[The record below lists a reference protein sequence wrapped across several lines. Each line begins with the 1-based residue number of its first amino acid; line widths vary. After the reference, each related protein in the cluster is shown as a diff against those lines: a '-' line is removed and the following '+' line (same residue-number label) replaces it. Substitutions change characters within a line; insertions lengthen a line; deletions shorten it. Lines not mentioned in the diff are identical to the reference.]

1 MGKRIQISDCVCGLA
16 SLRVKLHFLSRPLLG
31 VFQQHA
37 TLFFW
42 QHTYFQYLADAVKK
56 TVKRLI
62 LPDESKM
69 CLIKVLK
76 KKNQPP
82 AGLEP
87 AIPGLGGRCLIHW
100 ATEAVGIDVFV
111 VTIKGVNEKNIEM
124 WHWDLTFSVLQLEV
138 LGTTD
143 LTCSYL
149 GRIRGWFVVIYM

>member
-1 MGKRIQISDCVCGLA
+1 
-16 SLRVKLHFLSRPLLG
+16 
-31 VFQQHA
+31 
-37 TLFFW
+37 
-42 QHTYFQYLADAVKK
+42 
-56 TVKRLI
+56 
-62 LPDESKM
+62 M

-124 WHWDLTFSVLQLEV
+124 WHRDLTFSVLLLEV

-149 GRIRGWFVVIYM
+149 GRIRG

>member
-1 MGKRIQISDCVCGLA
+1 M
-16 SLRVKLHFLSRPLLG
+16 
-31 VFQQHA
+31 
-37 TLFFW
+37 
-42 QHTYFQYLADAVKK
+42 ADAVKK

-111 VTIKGVNEKNIEM
+111 VTIKGAVGSFGYHRSDM
-124 WHWDLTFSVLQLEV
+124 FL
-138 LGTTD
+138 LG
-143 LTCSYL
+143 
-149 GRIRGWFVVIYM
+149 